1 MQTTFSST
9 KHSSSISINFVV
21 PQVWGLFV
29 DYGIGRNTPRGH
41 SEALSSERFLTF
53 QRDLRNA
60 IILPVSAIIVMMRA
74 EQYHRQFLVVHLFRR
89 I

>member
-9 KHSSSISINFVV
+9 KHSSSISINFIV

-29 DYGIGRNTPRGH
+29 DYGTGRNTPRGH

-60 IILPVSAIIVMMRA
+60 IILPVSGFIAAAMTCFRSLVAECPVTII
-74 EQYHRQFLVVHLFRR
+74 
-89 I
+89 